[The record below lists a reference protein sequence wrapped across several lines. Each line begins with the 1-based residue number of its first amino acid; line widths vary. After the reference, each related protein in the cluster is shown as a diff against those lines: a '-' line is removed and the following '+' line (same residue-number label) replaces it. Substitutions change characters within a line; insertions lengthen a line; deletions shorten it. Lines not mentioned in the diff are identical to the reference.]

1 MTDDQPTEG
10 LHRFQIPK
18 QVLFREVQGE
28 GVVLH
33 LETNAYFRLDSVGT
47 RVWLA
52 MQEVDTLDE
61 VVDRLLE
68 EFDAPE
74 GIVRQ
79 DIQQL
84 LRDLSAH
91 GLVEPAT

>member
-1 MTDDQPTEG
+1 MTADRPTEDF
-10 LHRFQIPK
+10 HRFQIPK

-61 VVDRLLE
+61 VVARLLE
-68 EFDAPE
+68 EFAAPE
-74 GIVRQ
+74 EAVRQ

-84 LRDLSAH
+84 LRDLAAH
-91 GLVEPAT
+91 GLVEPAR